1 MVQKAQEEAGR
12 DEEED
17 LLDEEIVIFK
27 RAKMQNK
34 IDDVNEKEKNP
45 EIKKVSSAKSS
56 SSESVIEISA
66 QKFPT
71 KTMKTQLIESSDEL
85 ESDY

>member
-27 RAKMQNK
+27 RAKM
-34 IDDVNEKEKNP
+34 
-45 EIKKVSSAKSS
+45 
-56 SSESVIEISA
+56 
-66 QKFPT
+66 
-71 KTMKTQLIESSDEL
+71 
-85 ESDY
+85 

>member
-1 MVQKAQEEAGR
+1 MVQKAQDDAGG
-12 DEEED
+12 EVEED
-17 LLDEEIVIFK
+17 LLDEEIVVFK
-27 RAKMQNK
+27 RAKMSNK

-71 KTMKTQLIESSDEL
+71 KTMKT
-85 ESDY
+85 